1 MHPLSTVTPALP
13 KLREHLA
20 RLYPDHRVTA
30 IEPLAPDSGATRD
43 STSKAAGYGKPV
55 HISLA
60 GPHGN
65 TLDLVWRVASS
76 DEFGHDRRSD
86 RAGNMILAFDD
97 FAQMPRHV
105 EALDLGAIR
114 EDGELVSIRDTGE
127 LYLITSYAPGQIYAE
142 DLRRIAREGHAT
154 DLDVARVDALA
165 RYLAA
170 LHARP
175 LASDR
180 ATPRYRRAIRDLVG
194 HGEGIFGMI
203 DGFPPVAEIPVERL
217 QAIEH
222 QCVDWRWRL
231 RAYEHRLAHTH
242 GDFHPF
248 NVVFESGTDFSVLDA
263 SRGTCGEPADDVIAM
278 AINFLLFA
286 IDTRGGWNGLGPL
299 WHRFWTTYLHARPDR
314 ELVEVAPP
322 FFAWRALVVC
332 NPRFYPSLSAA
343 GRRTL
348 LGLAETALESHR
360 LEPSSADALFQEWAA

>member
-1 MHPLSTVTPALP
+1 MHPLSDVTPALP

-55 HISLA
+55 RVSLA

-65 TLDLVWRVASS
+65 KLDLVWRVASS
-76 DEFGHDRRSD
+76 DEFGHDRRAD

-97 FAQMPRHV
+97 FARMPRHV

-114 EDGELVSIRDTGE
+114 EDGELVSIRDAGE

-142 DLRRIAREGHAT
+142 DLRRIAREGRAT

-165 RYLAA
+165 RYLAT
-170 LHARP
+170 LHAQP
-175 LASDR
+175 LATDP
-180 ATPRYRRAIRDLVG
+180 ACYRRAIRDLVG

-203 DGFPPVAEIPVERL
+203 DGFARVAEVPLERL

-222 QCVDWRWRL
+222 RCVDWRWRL
-231 RAYEHRLAHTH
+231 RAYDHRLAHTH

-248 NVVFESGTDFSVLDA
+248 NVVFETATDFTVLDA

-286 IDTRGGWNGLGPL
+286 LDTAGGWNGLGPL
-299 WHRFWTTYLHARPDR
+299 WHRFWSTYLHARPDR
-314 ELVEVAPP
+314 ELTTVAAP
-322 FFAWRALVVC
+322 FLAWRALVVC
-332 NPRFYPSLSAA
+332 NPRFYPSLSVQ
-343 GRRTL
+343 GRESL
-348 LGLAETALESHR
+348 LGLAELALA
-360 LEPSSADALFQEWAA
+360 SANFELDWADDVFRRWPA